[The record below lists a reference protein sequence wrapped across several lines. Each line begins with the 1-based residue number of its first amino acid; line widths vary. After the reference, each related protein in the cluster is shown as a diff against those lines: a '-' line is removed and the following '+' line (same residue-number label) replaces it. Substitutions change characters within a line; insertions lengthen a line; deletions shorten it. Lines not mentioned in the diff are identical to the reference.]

1 MPSLV
6 NDLLQ
11 LAREAEEDKALPL
24 LREAYKAAGSD
35 RGFLDDVARLS
46 LRKAVSTENEY
57 NAHNFVFIAL
67 RAAEGNEPMQH
78 NVAAAAIAWIGKA
91 SNEHGVSYMVGYADK
106 CAGTNHTLRAEAVA
120 ATAKRI
126 AKSDCF
132 IDDIMMAALP
142 LAGTN
147 PLFLYQIDE
156 ARAEWLA
163 DQIDSKTPLCPTQP
177 EAAHDIF
184 SALCRA
190 SMSGSEGPL
199 LYKNAV
205 FGAVVDANGETN
217 PYLAEEKEGDAHL
230 LFGYNMGPTTLF
242 EELAQVPLTITSKE
256 DLKTAILT
264 RAKPSL
270 S

>member
-1 MPSLV
+1 MQSHV
-6 NDLLQ
+6 SEILQ
-11 LAREAEEDKALPL
+11 KARGAEEDKALPL

-35 RGFLDDVARLS
+35 RGFLDDVARLAIAKS
-46 LRKAVSTENEY
+46 LSTENEY
-57 NAHNFVFIAL
+57 NAHNFVFIAM
-67 RAAEGNEPMQH
+67 RAAEGNEQMQH
-78 NVAAAAIAWIGKA
+78 TVAAAAIAWIGKA
-91 SNEHGVSYMVGYADK
+91 SNEHGVSYMVNYADK
-106 CAGTNHTLRAEAVA
+106 CAGAHHTLRAEAVA

-142 LAGTN
+142 LAGSN
-147 PLFLYQIDE
+147 SLFLNQIDE

-163 DQIDSKTPLCPTQP
+163 EQIDRKTPLSSTQP

-205 FGAVVDANGETN
+205 FGAVVDANGETS

-230 LFGYNMGPTTLF
+230 LFGYNRRPTTLF

-256 DLKTAILT
+256 GLKTAILT
-264 RAKPSL
+264 RAKPAL